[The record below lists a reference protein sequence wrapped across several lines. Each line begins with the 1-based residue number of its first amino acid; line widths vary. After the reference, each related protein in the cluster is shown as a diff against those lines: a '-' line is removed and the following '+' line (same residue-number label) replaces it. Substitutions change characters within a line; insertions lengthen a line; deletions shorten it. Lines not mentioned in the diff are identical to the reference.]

1 MSRATIYLTLVVA
14 AWGMIGCVSLRA
26 EGEEGL
32 QREPRRQEERGPL
45 VREKTTVAKRAVIGG
60 GETKNPCGPSESGFF
75 CVKVVDVYD
84 GDTLF
89 IDIPGIPSV
98 FGKRIGVR
106 ILGID
111 TAEIKSKDPCEKEKA
126 LQAKGVVKA
135 LIKKAQRVDIVQVKR
150 DKYLRILGQVTADGR
165 SIGEELIAKK
175 LAFPYFGDAKPKRDW
190 CK

>member
-1 MSRATIYLTLVVA
+1 MGRATLYFTLLLAAVCLT
-14 AWGMIGCVSLRA
+14 GCASLRA
-26 EGEEGL
+26 EGEESHQGRGGE
-32 QREPRRQEERGPL
+32 QGPL
-45 VREKTTVAKRAVIGG
+45 AREKRSVAIRAAATGG
-60 GETKNPCGPSESGFF
+60 GAEMPCGPSEGGFS

-89 IDIPGIPSV
+89 IDIPGIPPV

-111 TAEIKSKDPCEKEKA
+111 TAEMRSKDSCEKEKA

-135 LIKKAQRVDIVQVKR
+135 LIKKAQRVDIVQVQR
-150 DKYLRILGQVTADGR
+150 DKYFRILGQVTADGR

-190 CK
+190 CKK

>member
-1 MSRATIYLTLVVA
+1 MVVVC
-14 AWGMIGCVSLRA
+14 MVGCASLRA
-26 EGEEGL
+26 EGKESQ
-32 QREPRRQEERGPL
+32 QRERSVQ
-45 VREKTTVAKRAVIGG
+45 KRAAVRA
-60 GETKNPCGPSESGFF
+60 EATERPCGPSEGGFS

-89 IDIPGIPSV
+89 IDIPGIPPV

-111 TAEIKSKDPCEKEKA
+111 TAEMRSKDPCEKERA

-135 LIKKAQRVDIVQVKR
+135 LIKKAQRVDIVQVQR
-150 DKYLRILGQVTADGR
+150 DKYFRILGQVTADGR

-190 CK
+190 CKK